1 MIRWNKE
8 YNINISII
16 DVDHKRFVD
25 IVNKAIIAKQGGKSP
40 EEIQEIL
47 NEMIQHAKTHFKT
60 EETYMKEFNY
70 PEYQCHIEEHR
81 DFSLRTNAY
90 LDRVINGDCNIA
102 NEILEYLKQW
112 LINHIQGTDK
122 KYLQCFI
129 KNGLK

>member
-70 PEYQCHIEEHR
+70 PEYQYHIEEHR
-81 DFSLRTNAY
+81 DFSLRINAY